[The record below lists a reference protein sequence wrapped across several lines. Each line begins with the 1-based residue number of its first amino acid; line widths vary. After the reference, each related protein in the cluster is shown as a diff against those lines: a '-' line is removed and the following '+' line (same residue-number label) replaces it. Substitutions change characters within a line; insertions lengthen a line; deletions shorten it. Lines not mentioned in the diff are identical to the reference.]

1 MPLYPFLIW
10 ATQVPDAV
18 DSVEETLTR
27 ALADD
32 AGDEMRRQLTAR
44 LLVPRAVVDE
54 VAGRR

>member
-18 DSVEETLTR
+18 SDLEETIARTLAEGAGEEVRRSLTS
-27 ALADD
+27 
-32 AGDEMRRQLTAR
+32 R

-54 VAGRR
+54 VAARR